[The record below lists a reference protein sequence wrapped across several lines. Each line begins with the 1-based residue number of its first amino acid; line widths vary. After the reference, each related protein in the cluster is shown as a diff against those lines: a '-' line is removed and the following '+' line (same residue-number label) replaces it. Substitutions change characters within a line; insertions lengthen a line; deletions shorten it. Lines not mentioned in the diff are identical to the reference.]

1 MDYKIVLPVLL
12 SFALSVI
19 VGPVVIPILRKLK
32 MKQTEREDGVKS
44 HLKKAGTP
52 TMGGVIILASIV
64 VTSLFFIKE
73 YTKII
78 PIKAEI
84 IHRIFLKFIFS
95 LNKKG
100 QAIITK
106 IGAI

>member
-1 MDYKIVLPVLL
+1 MDYKIILPVLL

-19 VGPVVIPILRKLK
+19 MGPVVIPILRKLK

-64 VTSLFFIKE
+64 LTSLFFI
-73 YTKII
+73 
-78 PIKAEI
+78 
-84 IHRIFLKFIFS
+84 
-95 LNKKG
+95 
-100 QAIITK
+100 
-106 IGAI
+106 